1 MQDIELSR
9 DAMTSF
15 RQAASATAALAQA
28 CPGLDLSVHVLT
40 SGFWPSYPLLDCALP
55 EHLSSAQQIFREH
68 YLQKHS
74 GRKLVWVNALGTCI
88 IKATFKAGTKEL
100 SVSLFQAAVLLEF
113 NDASERSFA
122 DLRAATGLEERELR
136 RTLQSL
142 ACGRERVL
150 TKEPRGKDVGD
161 NDVFHFNEGYTSRL
175 YRVRINAIQM
185 KETAEENRK
194 TNESVLQDRQYQV
207 DAAIVRIMKTRKT
220 LSHKLLVN
228 ELVAQLRFP
237 VAAPDLKKRI
247 ESLIDR
253 EYLER
258 DPNDAQVYNYL
269 A

>member
-1 MQDIELSR
+1 MS
-9 DAMTSF
+9 SF
-15 RQAASATAALAQA
+15 RQSPSAAAALAQL
-28 CPGLDLSVHVLT
+28 CPGMDLAVQILT
-40 SGFWPSYPLLDCALP
+40 SGFWPSYTMLECSLP
-55 EHLSSAQQIFREH
+55 ETLSAAQQVFKEH

-74 GRKLVWVNALGTCI
+74 GRKLAWVNVLGSCN
-88 IKATFKAGTKEL
+88 IKAQFDAGPKEL
-100 SVSLFQAAVLLEF
+100 SVSLFQATVLLQF
-113 NDASERSFA
+113 NDQDRLTLA
-122 DLRAATGLEERELR
+122 DLAAATGLEDSELR

-150 TKEPRGKDVGD
+150 NKEPKGKDIGD
-161 NDVFHFNEGYTSRL
+161 GDVFVFNAGYTSRL
-175 YRVRINAIQM
+175 YRVRINAIQL

-194 TNESVLQDRQYQV
+194 TNEAVLQDRQYQV

-237 VAAPDLKKRI
+237 VGSADLKKRI

-258 DPNDAQVYNYL
+258 DAQDAQVYNYL